1 MTPGGQNQDAADVYI
16 GLDLGTSGLKAVALT
31 ATGAILA
38 RAGAAYPTHQPVAG
52 AYEQDPGDWVRAVEQ
67 VMARLGEAVPARRCR
82 AIGLS
87 GMLPT
92 LVTLGPDGRPTG
104 PAITWQDAR
113 AGELGDEFRERRG
126 AAELYRLTG
135 QWVDGRYLLPMFGR
149 ITRADPARAAATA
162 AIASAK
168 DYLFAWLT
176 GELATDPSTAAGY
189 GCYELEG
196 GRWNAATLDLVLP
209 GPLFLPGRL
218 PGLPVV
224 QPSTTIRPLRA
235 EAAARL
241 GCPPVPIVLGA
252 ADSVLGALGLGVRE
266 PGQVAYI
273 AGTSTV
279 ILGIADRL
287 VLDPDH
293 RFLVTPLA
301 VPGYWGL
308 EMDLLATGS
317 AITWLAGLLG
327 GDLDAAGLVELA
339 AGTDPSRA
347 PILLPYLTPGEQ
359 GALWDPGLH
368 GAITGLDLGH
378 GREHL
383 ARALVNGIVLESRR
397 CLAVL
402 AETCGFGRAPT
413 GGRPPWHPPH
423 GVEVAGRSAAAPSF
437 RTDLADAAR
446 RPVSMP
452 RDDDTDH
459 SARGAALIAALAT
472 EGGWPHGAFPADSP
486 AAEPDEARAQL
497 WDELWAAHEAARL
510 RLHPRIL
517 TWGCAVT
524 RPLLD

>member
-1 MTPGGQNQDAADVYI
+1 MTSGGPGRDVGDVYI
-16 GLDLGTSGLKAVALT
+16 GLDLGTSGLKAVALG
-31 ATGAILA
+31 ASGAILA
-38 RAGAAYPTHQPVAG
+38 RASAAYPTHQPAAG
-52 AYEQDPGDWVRAVEQ
+52 AYEQDPGDWLRAVKQ
-67 VMARLGEAVPARRCR
+67 VVASLGQAVPVGRWR

-113 AGELGDEFRERRG
+113 ADDLGDEFRERCG

-149 ITRADPARAAATA
+149 IARVDPARAAATA
-162 AIASAK
+162 TIASAK

-176 GELATDPSTAAGY
+176 GELATDPSTASGY
-189 GCYELEG
+189 GCYELAE
-196 GRWNAATLDLVLP
+196 GRWHAATLARAGTLGPPDSWPDLP
-209 GPLFLPGRL
+209 
-218 PGLPVV
+218 PVW
-224 QPSTTIRPLRA
+224 PSAASRPLRA
-235 EAAARL
+235 EAAAAL
-241 GCPPVPIVLGA
+241 GCPPVPVVLGA

-301 VPGYWGL
+301 VPGCWGL

-327 GDLDAAGLVELA
+327 GLDAAGLVELA
-339 AGTDPSRA
+339 AGTDPARA
-347 PILLPYLTPGEQ
+347 PVLLPYLSPGEQ
-359 GALWDPGLH
+359 GALWDPQLR
-368 GAITGLDLGH
+368 GAIAGLDLSH

-383 ARALVNGIVLESRR
+383 ARALVNAIVLESRR

-402 AETCGFGRAPT
+402 DETCGFGPAPT

-423 GVEVAGRSAAAPSF
+423 AIEVAGGSAAAPAF
-437 RTDLADAAR
+437 RADLADATR

-472 EGGWPHGAFPADSP
+472 EGGWPDGAFPAASL
-486 AAEPDEARAQL
+486 AAEPDEPRAKL
-497 WDELWAAHEAARL
+497 WDELWTAHESARL
-510 RLHPRIL
+510 RLHP
-517 TWGCAVT
+517 
-524 RPLLD
+524 P